1 MVIKKCSPV
10 QAIVDCNSFY
20 CSCERLFQP
29 QLQQAPVVVLS
40 NNDGCI
46 VSRSDEAKQLGIS
59 MAIPYFQAK
68 ELFEKYKVHAFS
80 SNYHLYGDLS
90 WRVME
95 TMRQL
100 VPPGC
105 VEVYSVDEAFLN
117 LDHVS
122 SDSLQDYCIS
132 LKKKIETWTG
142 ISVSIGV
149 APNKVLSK
157 VANRLAKK
165 NKLLTSGVV
174 ILNDTKTIQAALQKT
189 PVEDI
194 WGIGYS
200 YSEKLKTYGICTA
213 YALSIKDLSW
223 GKRFLGGVVGMKLI
237 RELKGMHS
245 HDMQV
250 PRTHKKMIA
259 TTRMFGRPVS
269 KWQEI
274 EEALATYATRT
285 AEKLRRQHSAAYGV
299 SVFLLKKMVA
309 QGEPSYYHHGRQV
322 SGYVKLDNP
331 SNLTPDIIKAVVAL
345 GKSLFEQGEIYKKA
359 GVILSD
365 LVPDNALQTNL
376 FVAPADQKRKKLM
389 NMIDNMNAA
398 FRDDILKFGTSG
410 TQKNWKMRSERRSKR
425 YTTRWDELCLVR

>member
-1 MVIKKCSPV
+1 M

-20 CSCERLFQP
+20 CACERLFQP
-29 QLQQAPVVVLS
+29 QLQHAPVVVLS

-46 VSRSDEAKQLGIS
+46 VSRSDEAKQLGIN

-68 ELFEKYKVHAFS
+68 ELIEKNKVHAFS

-100 VPPGC
+100 APPGC
-105 VEVYSVDEAFLN
+105 VEVYSVDEAFIN
-117 LDHVS
+117 LDHIA
-122 SDSLQDYCIS
+122 SDQLQDYCVS
-132 LKKKIETWTG
+132 LKKKIETWMG

-149 APNKVLSK
+149 GPNKVLSK

-165 NKLLTSGVV
+165 SKLLTGCVV
-174 ILNDTKTIQAALQKT
+174 ILNDTKKIQAALQST
-189 PVEDI
+189 PIDDV

-200 YSEKLKTYGICTA
+200 YSEKLKTYGINTA

-223 GKRFLGGVVGMKLI
+223 GKRFLGGVPGMKLI

-245 HDMQV
+245 HDMQA
-250 PRTHKKMIA
+250 PRTSKKMIA
-259 TTRMFGRPVS
+259 TTRMFGRTVS
-269 KWQEI
+269 EWQEI

-299 SVFLLKKMVA
+299 SVFLLKKTPP
-309 QGEPSYYHHGRQV
+309 QTDISHYHHGRQV

-345 GKSLFEQGEIYKKA
+345 GKSLYEQGELYKKA

-365 LVPDNALQTNL
+365 FVPDNALQTNL
-376 FVAPADQKRKKLM
+376 FVAPKDQNRKKLM
-389 NMIDNMNAA
+389 NVIDNMNAA
-398 FRDDILKFGTSG
+398 FRDDILKFATSG

>member
-1 MVIKKCSPV
+1 M

-20 CSCERLFQP
+20 CACERLFQP
-29 QLQQAPVVVLS
+29 QLQHAPVVVLS

-46 VSRSDEAKQLGIS
+46 VSRSDEAKQLGIN

-68 ELFEKYKVHAFS
+68 ELIEKNKVHAFS

-100 VPPGC
+100 APPGS
-105 VEVYSVDEAFLN
+105 VEVYSVDEAFIN
-117 LDHVS
+117 LDHIA
-122 SDSLQDYCIS
+122 SDQLQDYCVS

-149 APNKVLSK
+149 GPNKVLSK

-165 NKLLTSGVV
+165 SKLLTGCVV
-174 ILNDTKTIQAALQKT
+174 ILNDTKKIQAALQST
-189 PVEDI
+189 PIDDV

-200 YSEKLKTYGICTA
+200 YSEKLKTYGINTA

-223 GKRFLGGVVGMKLI
+223 GKRFLGGVPGMKLI

-245 HDMQV
+245 HDMQT
-250 PRTHKKMIA
+250 PRTSKKMIA
-259 TTRMFGRPVS
+259 TTRMFGRTVS
-269 KWQEI
+269 EWQEI

-299 SVFLLKKMVA
+299 SVFLLKKTPP
-309 QGEPSYYHHGRQV
+309 QTDISHYHHGRQV

-331 SNLTPDIIKAVVAL
+331 SNLTPDIIKAVVTL
-345 GKSLFEQGEIYKKA
+345 GKNLFEQGELYKKA

-365 LVPDNALQTNL
+365 FVPDNALQTNL
-376 FVAPADQKRKKLM
+376 FVAPRDQNRKKLM
-389 NMIDNMNAA
+389 NVIDNMNAA
-398 FRDDILKFGTSG
+398 FRDDILKFATSG

>member
-1 MVIKKCSPV
+1 M

-20 CSCERLFQP
+20 CACERLFQP
-29 QLQQAPVVVLS
+29 QLQHAPVVVLS

-46 VSRSDEAKQLGIS
+46 VSRSDEAKQLGIN

-68 ELFEKYKVHAFS
+68 ELIEKNKVHAFS

-105 VEVYSVDEAFLN
+105 VEVYSVDEAFIN
-117 LDHVS
+117 LDHIA
-122 SDSLQDYCIS
+122 SDQLQDYCVS

-149 APNKVLSK
+149 GPNKVLSK

-165 NKLLTSGVV
+165 SKLLTGCVV
-174 ILNDTKTIQAALQKT
+174 ILNDTKKIQAALQST
-189 PVEDI
+189 PIDDV

-200 YSEKLKTYGICTA
+200 YSEKLKTYGINTA

-223 GKRFLGGVVGMKLI
+223 GKRFLGGVPGMKLI

-245 HDMQV
+245 HDMQT
-250 PRTHKKMIA
+250 PRTSKKMIA
-259 TTRMFGRPVS
+259 TTRMFGRTVS
-269 KWQEI
+269 EWQEI

-299 SVFLLKKMVA
+299 SVFLLKKTPP
-309 QGEPSYYHHGRQV
+309 QTDISHYHHGRQV

-345 GKSLFEQGEIYKKA
+345 GKSLYEQGELYKKA

-365 LVPDNALQTNL
+365 FVPDNALQTNL
-376 FVAPADQKRKKLM
+376 FVAPRDQNRKKLM
-389 NMIDNMNAA
+389 NVIDNMNAA
-398 FRDDILKFGTSG
+398 FRDDILKFATSG

>member
-1 MVIKKCSPV
+1 M

-20 CSCERLFQP
+20 CACERLFQP
-29 QLQQAPVVVLS
+29 QLQHAPVVVLS

-68 ELFEKYKVHAFS
+68 ELIEKNKVHAFS

-100 VPPGC
+100 VPTGC
-105 VEVYSVDEAFLN
+105 VEVYSVDEAFIN
-117 LDHVS
+117 LDHIP
-122 SDSLQDYCIS
+122 SDQLQAYCVS

-149 APNKVLSK
+149 GPNKVLSK

-165 NKLLTSGVV
+165 NKLLTGCVV
-174 ILNDTKTIQAALQKT
+174 ILNDTKKIQTALQNT
-189 PVEDI
+189 PIEDV

-200 YSEKLKTYGICTA
+200 YSEKLKTYGIHNA
-213 YALSIKDLSW
+213 YSLSIKDLSW
-223 GKRFLGGVVGMKLI
+223 GKRFLGGVAGMKLI

-245 HDMQV
+245 HDMQA
-250 PRTHKKMIA
+250 PRTSKKMIA
-259 TTRMFGRPVS
+259 TTRMFGRTVS
-269 KWQEI
+269 EWQEI

-299 SVFLLKKMVA
+299 SVFLLKKTLP
-309 QGEPSYYHHGRQV
+309 QSEISHYHHGRQV

-345 GKSLFEQGEIYKKA
+345 GKSLYEKGELYKKA

-365 LVPDNALQTNL
+365 FVPDNALQTNL
-376 FVAPADQKRKKLM
+376 FVAPKDQNRKKLM
-389 NMIDNMNAA
+389 NVIDNMNAA
-398 FRDDILKFGTSG
+398 FRDDILKFATSG

-425 YTTRWDELCLVR
+425 YTTRWEELCLVR

>member
-1 MVIKKCSPV
+1 M

-20 CSCERLFQP
+20 CACERLFQP
-29 QLQQAPVVVLS
+29 QLQHAPVVVLS

-46 VSRSDEAKQLGIS
+46 VSRSDEAKQLGIN

-68 ELFEKYKVHAFS
+68 ELIEKNKVHAFS

-100 VPPGC
+100 APPGS
-105 VEVYSVDEAFLN
+105 VEVYSVDEAFIN
-117 LDHVS
+117 LDHIA
-122 SDSLQDYCIS
+122 SDKLQDYCVL

-149 APNKVLSK
+149 GPNKVLSK

-165 NKLLTSGVV
+165 SKLLTGCVV
-174 ILNDTKTIQAALQKT
+174 ILNDTKKIQAALQST
-189 PVEDI
+189 PIDDV

-200 YSEKLKTYGICTA
+200 YSEKLKTYGINTA

-223 GKRFLGGVVGMKLI
+223 GKRFLGGVPGMKLI

-245 HDMQV
+245 HDMQA
-250 PRTHKKMIA
+250 PRTSKKMIA
-259 TTRMFGRPVS
+259 TTRMFGRTVS
-269 KWQEI
+269 EWQEI

-299 SVFLLKKMVA
+299 SVFLLKKT
-309 QGEPSYYHHGRQV
+309 PPTTDISHYHHGRQV

-345 GKSLFEQGEIYKKA
+345 GKSLYEQGELYKKA

-365 LVPDNALQTNL
+365 FVPDNALQTNL
-376 FVAPADQKRKKLM
+376 FVAPKDQNRKKLM
-389 NMIDNMNAA
+389 NVIDNMNAA
-398 FRDDILKFGTSG
+398 FRDDILKFATSG

>member
-1 MVIKKCSPV
+1 V

-20 CSCERLFQP
+20 CACERLFQP
-29 QLQQAPVVVLS
+29 QLQHAPVVVLS

-46 VSRSDEAKQLGIS
+46 VSRSDEAKQLGIN

-68 ELFEKYKVHAFS
+68 ELIEKNKVHAFS

-100 VPPGC
+100 APPGS
-105 VEVYSVDEAFLN
+105 VEVYSVDEAFIN
-117 LDHVS
+117 LDHIA
-122 SDSLQDYCIS
+122 SDQLQAYCIL

-149 APNKVLSK
+149 GPNKVLSK

-165 NKLLTSGVV
+165 SKLLTGCVV
-174 ILNDTKTIQAALQKT
+174 ILNDTKKIQAALQST
-189 PVEDI
+189 PIDDV

-200 YSEKLKTYGICTA
+200 YSEKLKTYGIHTA

-223 GKRFLGGVVGMKLI
+223 GKRFLGGVPGMKLI

-245 HDMQV
+245 HDMQT
-250 PRTHKKMIA
+250 PRTSKKMIA
-259 TTRMFGRPVS
+259 TTRMFGRTVS
-269 KWQEI
+269 EWQEI

-299 SVFLLKKMVA
+299 SVFLLKKTPP
-309 QGEPSYYHHGRQV
+309 QTDISHYHHGRQV

-345 GKSLFEQGEIYKKA
+345 GKSLFEQGELYKKA

-365 LVPDNALQTNL
+365 FVPDNALQTNL
-376 FVAPADQKRKKLM
+376 FVAPKDQNRKKLM
-389 NMIDNMNAA
+389 NVIDNMNAA
-398 FRDDILKFGTSG
+398 FRDDILKFATSG

>member
-1 MVIKKCSPV
+1 V

-20 CSCERLFQP
+20 CACERLFQP
-29 QLQQAPVVVLS
+29 QLQHAPVVVLS

-46 VSRSDEAKQLGIS
+46 VSRSDEAKQLGIN

-68 ELFEKYKVHAFS
+68 DLIEKNKVHAFS

-100 VPPGC
+100 APPGC
-105 VEVYSVDEAFLN
+105 VEVYSVDEAFIN
-117 LDHVS
+117 LDHIA
-122 SDSLQDYCIS
+122 SDQLQAYFIL

-149 APNKVLSK
+149 GPNKVLSK

-165 NKLLTSGVV
+165 SKLLTGCVV
-174 ILNDTKTIQAALQKT
+174 ILNDTKKIQAALQST
-189 PVEDI
+189 PIDDV

-200 YSEKLKTYGICTA
+200 YSEKLKTYGIHTA

-223 GKRFLGGVVGMKLI
+223 GKRFLGGVPGMKLI

-245 HDMQV
+245 HDMQT
-250 PRTHKKMIA
+250 PRTSKKMIA
-259 TTRMFGRPVS
+259 TTRMFGRTVS
-269 KWQEI
+269 EWQEI

-299 SVFLLKKMVA
+299 SVFLLKKTPP
-309 QGEPSYYHHGRQV
+309 QTDISHYHHGRQV

-345 GKSLFEQGEIYKKA
+345 GKSLYEQGELYKKA

-365 LVPDNALQTNL
+365 FVPDNALQTNL
-376 FVAPADQKRKKLM
+376 FVAPRDQNRKKLM
-389 NMIDNMNAA
+389 NVIDNMNAA
-398 FRDDILKFGTSG
+398 FRDDILKFATSG

>member
-1 MVIKKCSPV
+1 V

-20 CSCERLFQP
+20 CACERLFQP
-29 QLQQAPVVVLS
+29 QLQHAPVVVLS

-46 VSRSDEAKQLGIS
+46 VSRSDEAKQLGIN

-68 ELFEKYKVHAFS
+68 ELIEKNKVHAFS

-100 VPPGC
+100 APPGS
-105 VEVYSVDEAFLN
+105 VEVYSVDEAFIN
-117 LDHVS
+117 LDHIA
-122 SDSLQDYCIS
+122 SDQLQAYCIS

-149 APNKVLSK
+149 GPNKVLSK

-165 NKLLTSGVV
+165 SKLLTGCVV
-174 ILNDTKTIQAALQKT
+174 ILNDTKKIQAALQST
-189 PVEDI
+189 PIDDV

-200 YSEKLKTYGICTA
+200 YSEKLKTYGINTA

-223 GKRFLGGVVGMKLI
+223 GKRFLGGVPGMKLI

-245 HDMQV
+245 HDMQT
-250 PRTHKKMIA
+250 PRTSKKMIA
-259 TTRMFGRPVS
+259 TTRMFGRTVS
-269 KWQEI
+269 EWQEI

-299 SVFLLKKMVA
+299 SVFLLKKTPP
-309 QGEPSYYHHGRQV
+309 QTDISHYHHGRQV

-345 GKSLFEQGEIYKKA
+345 GKSLYEQGELYKKA

-365 LVPDNALQTNL
+365 FVPDNALQTNL
-376 FVAPADQKRKKLM
+376 FVAPKDQNRKKLM
-389 NMIDNMNAA
+389 NVIDNMNAA
-398 FRDDILKFGTSG
+398 FRDDILKFATSG

>member
-1 MVIKKCSPV
+1 M

-20 CSCERLFQP
+20 CACERLFQP
-29 QLQQAPVVVLS
+29 QLQHAPVVVLS

-46 VSRSDEAKQLGIS
+46 VSRSDEAKQLGIN

-68 ELFEKYKVHAFS
+68 ELIEKNKVHAFS

-100 VPPGC
+100 APPGS
-105 VEVYSVDEAFLN
+105 VEVYSVDEAFIN
-117 LDHVS
+117 LDHIA
-122 SDSLQDYCIS
+122 SDQLQDYCVS

-149 APNKVLSK
+149 GPNKVLSK

-165 NKLLTSGVV
+165 SKLLTGCVV
-174 ILNDTKTIQAALQKT
+174 ILNDTKKIQAALQST
-189 PVEDI
+189 PIDDV

-200 YSEKLKTYGICTA
+200 YSEKLKTYGINTA

-223 GKRFLGGVVGMKLI
+223 GKRFLGGVPGMKLI

-245 HDMQV
+245 HDMQA
-250 PRTHKKMIA
+250 PRTSKKMIA
-259 TTRMFGRPVS
+259 TTRMFGRTVS
-269 KWQEI
+269 EWQEI

-299 SVFLLKKMVA
+299 SVFLLKKTPP
-309 QGEPSYYHHGRQV
+309 QTDISHYHHGRQV

-345 GKSLFEQGEIYKKA
+345 GKSLYEQGELYKKA

-365 LVPDNALQTNL
+365 FVPDNALQTNL
-376 FVAPADQKRKKLM
+376 FVAPRDQNRKKLM
-389 NMIDNMNAA
+389 NVIDNMNAA
-398 FRDDILKFGTSG
+398 FRDDILKFATSG

>member
-1 MVIKKCSPV
+1 M

-20 CSCERLFQP
+20 CACERLFQP
-29 QLQQAPVVVLS
+29 QLQHAPVVVLS

-46 VSRSDEAKQLGIS
+46 VSRSDEAKQLGIN

-68 ELFEKYKVHAFS
+68 ELIEKNKVHAFS

-105 VEVYSVDEAFLN
+105 VEVYSVDEAFIN
-117 LDHVS
+117 LDHIA
-122 SDSLQDYCIS
+122 SDELQDYCVL

-149 APNKVLSK
+149 GPNKVLSK

-165 NKLLTSGVV
+165 SKLLTGCVV
-174 ILNDTKTIQAALQKT
+174 ILNDTKKIQAALQST
-189 PVEDI
+189 PIDDV

-200 YSEKLKTYGICTA
+200 YSEKLKTYGINTA

-223 GKRFLGGVVGMKLI
+223 GKRFLGGVPGMKLI

-245 HDMQV
+245 HDMQT
-250 PRTHKKMIA
+250 PRTSKKMIA
-259 TTRMFGRPVS
+259 TTRMFGRTVS
-269 KWQEI
+269 EWQEI

-299 SVFLLKKMVA
+299 SVFLLKKTPP
-309 QGEPSYYHHGRQV
+309 QTDISHYHHGRQV

-345 GKSLFEQGEIYKKA
+345 GKSLYEQGELYKKA

-365 LVPDNALQTNL
+365 FVPDNALQTNL
-376 FVAPADQKRKKLM
+376 FVAPRDQNRKKLM
-389 NMIDNMNAA
+389 NVIDNMNAA
-398 FRDDILKFGTSG
+398 FRDDILKFATSG

>member
-1 MVIKKCSPV
+1 M

-20 CSCERLFQP
+20 CACERLFQP
-29 QLQQAPVVVLS
+29 QLQHAPVVVLS

-46 VSRSDEAKQLGIS
+46 VSRSDEAKQLGIN

-68 ELFEKYKVHAFS
+68 ELIEKNKVHAFS

-100 VPPGC
+100 APPGS
-105 VEVYSVDEAFLN
+105 VEVYSVDEAFIN
-117 LDHVS
+117 LDHIA
-122 SDSLQDYCIS
+122 SDQLQAYCVS

-149 APNKVLSK
+149 GPNKVLSK

-165 NKLLTSGVV
+165 SKLLTGCVV
-174 ILNDTKTIQAALQKT
+174 ILNDTKKIQAALQST
-189 PVEDI
+189 PIDDV

-200 YSEKLKTYGICTA
+200 YSEKLKTYGINTA

-223 GKRFLGGVVGMKLI
+223 GKRFLGGVPGMKLI

-245 HDMQV
+245 HDMQA
-250 PRTHKKMIA
+250 PRTSKKMIA
-259 TTRMFGRPVS
+259 TTRMFGRTVS
-269 KWQEI
+269 EWQEI

-299 SVFLLKKMVA
+299 SVFLLKKTPP
-309 QGEPSYYHHGRQV
+309 QTDISHYHHGRQV

-331 SNLTPDIIKAVVAL
+331 SNLTPDIIKAVVTL
-345 GKSLFEQGEIYKKA
+345 GKSLYEQGELYKKA

-365 LVPDNALQTNL
+365 FVPDNALQTNL
-376 FVAPADQKRKKLM
+376 FVAPRDQNRKKLM
-389 NMIDNMNAA
+389 NVIDNMNAA
-398 FRDDILKFGTSG
+398 FRDDILKFATSG

>member
-1 MVIKKCSPV
+1 M

-20 CSCERLFQP
+20 CACERLFQP
-29 QLQQAPVVVLS
+29 QLQHAPVVVLS

-46 VSRSDEAKQLGIS
+46 VSRSDEAKQLGIN

-68 ELFEKYKVHAFS
+68 ELIEKNKVHAFS

-105 VEVYSVDEAFLN
+105 VEVYSVDEAFIN
-117 LDHVS
+117 LDHIA
-122 SDSLQDYCIS
+122 SDQLQDYCVS
-132 LKKKIETWTG
+132 LKKKIEKWTG

-149 APNKVLSK
+149 GPNKVLSK

-165 NKLLTSGVV
+165 SKLLTGCVV
-174 ILNDTKTIQAALQKT
+174 ILNDTKKIQAALQNT
-189 PVEDI
+189 PIDDV

-200 YSEKLKTYGICTA
+200 YSEKLKTYGINTA

-223 GKRFLGGVVGMKLI
+223 GKRFLGGVPGMKLI

-245 HDMQV
+245 HDMQA
-250 PRTHKKMIA
+250 PRTSKKMIA
-259 TTRMFGRPVS
+259 TTRMFGRTVS
-269 KWQEI
+269 EWQEI

-299 SVFLLKKMVA
+299 SVFLLKKTPP
-309 QGEPSYYHHGRQV
+309 QTDISHYHHGRQV

-345 GKSLFEQGEIYKKA
+345 GKSLFEQGELYKKA

-365 LVPDNALQTNL
+365 FVPDNALQTNL
-376 FVAPADQKRKKLM
+376 FVASRDQNRKKLM
-389 NMIDNMNAA
+389 NVIDNMNAA
-398 FRDDILKFGTSG
+398 FRDDILKFATSG

>member
-1 MVIKKCSPV
+1 V

-20 CSCERLFQP
+20 CACERLFQP
-29 QLQQAPVVVLS
+29 QLQHAPVVVLS

-46 VSRSDEAKQLGIS
+46 VSRSDEAKQLGIN

-68 ELFEKYKVHAFS
+68 ELIEKNKVHAFS

-105 VEVYSVDEAFLN
+105 VEVYSVDEAFIN
-117 LDHVS
+117 LDHIA
-122 SDSLQDYCIS
+122 SDQLQDYCVS

-149 APNKVLSK
+149 GPNKVLSK

-165 NKLLTSGVV
+165 SKLLTGCVV
-174 ILNDTKTIQAALQKT
+174 ILNDTKKIQAALQST
-189 PVEDI
+189 PIDDV

-200 YSEKLKTYGICTA
+200 YSEKLKTYGINTA

-223 GKRFLGGVVGMKLI
+223 GKRFLGGVPGMKLI

-245 HDMQV
+245 HDMQA
-250 PRTHKKMIA
+250 PRTSKKMIA
-259 TTRMFGRPVS
+259 TTRMFGRTVS
-269 KWQEI
+269 EWQEI

-299 SVFLLKKMVA
+299 SVFLLKKTPP
-309 QGEPSYYHHGRQV
+309 QTDISHYHHGRQV

-345 GKSLFEQGEIYKKA
+345 GKSLFEQGELYKKA

-365 LVPDNALQTNL
+365 FVPDNALQTNL
-376 FVAPADQKRKKLM
+376 FVAPRDQNRKKLM
-389 NMIDNMNAA
+389 NVIDNMNAA
-398 FRDDILKFGTSG
+398 FRDDILKFATSG

>member
-1 MVIKKCSPV
+1 V

-20 CSCERLFQP
+20 CACERLFQP
-29 QLQQAPVVVLS
+29 QLQHAPVVVLS

-59 MAIPYFQAK
+59 MAVPYFQAK
-68 ELFEKYKVHAFS
+68 ELIEKNKVHAFS

-105 VEVYSVDEAFLN
+105 VEVYSVDEAFVN
-117 LDHVS
+117 LDHVPIG
-122 SDSLQDYCIS
+122 DLQDYCVS

-149 APNKVLSK
+149 GPNKVLSK

-165 NKLLTSGVV
+165 NKLLTGCVV
-174 ILNDTKTIQAALQKT
+174 ILNDSKKIQTALQKT
-189 PVEDI
+189 PIDDV

-200 YSEKLKTYGICTA
+200 YSEKLKTYGIHNA
-213 YALSIKDLSW
+213 YTLSIKDLSW
-223 GKRFLGGVVGMKLI
+223 GKRFLGGVPGMKLI

-245 HDMQV
+245 HDMQA
-250 PRTHKKMIA
+250 PRTSKKMIA
-259 TTRMFGRPVS
+259 TTRMFGRNVS
-269 KWQEI
+269 EWQEI

-299 SVFLLKKMVA
+299 SVFLLKKTPPQAEVA
-309 QGEPSYYHHGRQV
+309 HYHHGRQV

-331 SNLTPDIIKAVVAL
+331 TNLTPDIIKAVVAL
-345 GKSLFEQGEIYKKA
+345 GKSLYEQGELYKKA

-365 LVPDNALQTNL
+365 FVPDNALQTNL
-376 FVAPADQKRKKLM
+376 FVAPKDQNRKKLM
-389 NMIDNMNAA
+389 NVIDNMNAA
-398 FRDDILKFGTSG
+398 FRDEILKFGTSG

>member
-1 MVIKKCSPV
+1 V

-20 CSCERLFQP
+20 CACERLFQP
-29 QLQQAPVVVLS
+29 QLQHAPVVVLS

-46 VSRSDEAKQLGIS
+46 VSRSDEAKQLGIN

-68 ELFEKYKVHAFS
+68 DLIEKNKVHAFS

-100 VPPGC
+100 APPGC
-105 VEVYSVDEAFLN
+105 VEVYSVDEAFIN
-117 LDHVS
+117 LDHIPAE
-122 SDSLQDYCIS
+122 SLQDYCVS

-149 APNKVLSK
+149 GPNKVLSK

-165 NKLLTSGVV
+165 SKLLTGCIV
-174 ILNDTKTIQAALQKT
+174 ILNDTKKIQTALQNT
-189 PVEDI
+189 PIDDV

-200 YSEKLKTYGICTA
+200 YSEKLKTYGIHTA

-223 GKRFLGGVVGMKLI
+223 GKRFLGGVPGMKLI

-245 HDMQV
+245 HDMQT
-250 PRTHKKMIA
+250 PRTSKKMIA
-259 TTRMFGRPVS
+259 TTRMFGRTVS
-269 KWQEI
+269 EWQEI

-299 SVFLLKKMVA
+299 SVFLLKKT
-309 QGEPSYYHHGRQV
+309 PPPTDISHYHHGRQV

-331 SNLTPDIIKAVVAL
+331 SNLTPDIIKAAVAL
-345 GKSLFEQGEIYKKA
+345 GKSLFEQGEWYKKA

-365 LVPDNALQTNL
+365 FVPDNALQTNL
-376 FVAPADQKRKKLM
+376 FVAPKDQNRKKLM
-389 NMIDNMNAA
+389 NVIDNMNAA
-398 FRDDILKFGTSG
+398 FRDDILKFATSG

>member
-1 MVIKKCSPV
+1 M

-20 CSCERLFQP
+20 CACERLFQP
-29 QLQQAPVVVLS
+29 QLQHAPVVVLS

-46 VSRSDEAKQLGIS
+46 VSRSDEAKQLGIN

-68 ELFEKYKVHAFS
+68 ELIEKNKVHAFS

-105 VEVYSVDEAFLN
+105 VEVYSVDEAFIN
-117 LDHVS
+117 LDHIA
-122 SDSLQDYCIS
+122 SDQLQDYCVS

-149 APNKVLSK
+149 GPNKVLSK

-165 NKLLTSGVV
+165 SKLLTGCVV
-174 ILNDTKTIQAALQKT
+174 ILNDTKKIQAALQNT
-189 PVEDI
+189 PIDDV

-200 YSEKLKTYGICTA
+200 YSEKLKTYGINTA

-223 GKRFLGGVVGMKLI
+223 GKRFLGGVPGMKLI

-245 HDMQV
+245 HDMQA
-250 PRTHKKMIA
+250 PRTSKKMIA
-259 TTRMFGRPVS
+259 TTRMFGRTVS
-269 KWQEI
+269 EWQEI

-299 SVFLLKKMVA
+299 SVFLLKKTPP
-309 QGEPSYYHHGRQV
+309 QTDISHYHHGRQV

-345 GKSLFEQGEIYKKA
+345 GKSLFEQGELYKKA

-365 LVPDNALQTNL
+365 FVPDNALQTNL
-376 FVAPADQKRKKLM
+376 FVASRDQNRKKLM
-389 NMIDNMNAA
+389 NVIDNMNAA
-398 FRDDILKFGTSG
+398 FRDDILKFATSG

>member
-1 MVIKKCSPV
+1 M

-20 CSCERLFQP
+20 CACERLFQP
-29 QLQQAPVVVLS
+29 QLQHAPVVVLS

-46 VSRSDEAKQLGIS
+46 VSRSDEAKQLGIN

-68 ELFEKYKVHAFS
+68 ELIEKNKVHAFS

-105 VEVYSVDEAFLN
+105 VEVYSVDEAFIN
-117 LDHVS
+117 LEHIA
-122 SDSLQDYCIS
+122 SDQLQAYCIS
-132 LKKKIETWTG
+132 LKKKIEKWTG

-149 APNKVLSK
+149 GPNKVLSK

-165 NKLLTSGVV
+165 SKLLTGCVV
-174 ILNDTKTIQAALQKT
+174 ILNDTKKIQAALQST
-189 PVEDI
+189 PIDDV

-200 YSEKLKTYGICTA
+200 YSEKLKTYGINTA

-223 GKRFLGGVVGMKLI
+223 GKRFLGGVPGMKLI

-245 HDMQV
+245 HEMQA
-250 PRTHKKMIA
+250 PRTSKKMIA
-259 TTRMFGRPVS
+259 TTRMFGRTVS
-269 KWQEI
+269 EWQEI

-299 SVFLLKKMVA
+299 SVFLLKKTPP
-309 QGEPSYYHHGRQV
+309 QTDISHYHHGRQV

-345 GKSLFEQGEIYKKA
+345 GKSLFEQGELYKKA

-365 LVPDNALQTNL
+365 FVPDNALQTNL
-376 FVAPADQKRKKLM
+376 FVAPREQNRKKLM
-389 NMIDNMNAA
+389 NVIDNMNAA
-398 FRDDILKFGTSG
+398 FRDDILKFATSG

>member
-1 MVIKKCSPV
+1 M

-20 CSCERLFQP
+20 CACERLFQP
-29 QLQQAPVVVLS
+29 QLQHAPVVVLS

-46 VSRSDEAKQLGIS
+46 VSRSDEAKQLGIN

-68 ELFEKYKVHAFS
+68 ELIEKNKVHAFS

-100 VPPGC
+100 APPGS
-105 VEVYSVDEAFLN
+105 VEVYSVDEAFIN
-117 LDHVS
+117 LDHIA
-122 SDSLQDYCIS
+122 SDKLQDYCVL

-149 APNKVLSK
+149 GPNKVLSK

-165 NKLLTSGVV
+165 SKLLTGCVV
-174 ILNDTKTIQAALQKT
+174 ILNDKKKIQAALQST
-189 PVEDI
+189 PIDDV

-200 YSEKLKTYGICTA
+200 YSEKLKTYGINTA

-223 GKRFLGGVVGMKLI
+223 GKRFLGGVPGMKLI

-245 HDMQV
+245 HDMQA
-250 PRTHKKMIA
+250 PRTSKKMIA
-259 TTRMFGRPVS
+259 TTRMFGRTVS
-269 KWQEI
+269 EWQEI

-299 SVFLLKKMVA
+299 SVFLLKKTPP
-309 QGEPSYYHHGRQV
+309 QTDISHYHHGRQV

-345 GKSLFEQGEIYKKA
+345 GKSLFEQGELYKKA

-365 LVPDNALQTNL
+365 FVPDNALQTNL
-376 FVAPADQKRKKLM
+376 FVASRDQNRKKLM
-389 NMIDNMNAA
+389 NVIDNMNAA
-398 FRDDILKFGTSG
+398 FRDDILKFATSG

>member
-1 MVIKKCSPV
+1 M

-20 CSCERLFQP
+20 CACERLFQP
-29 QLQQAPVVVLS
+29 QLQHAPVVVLS

-59 MAIPYFQAK
+59 MAVPYFQAK
-68 ELFEKYKVHAFS
+68 ELIEKNKVHAFS

-105 VEVYSVDEAFLN
+105 VEVYSVDEAFIN
-117 LDHVS
+117 LAHIP
-122 SDSLQDYCIS
+122 SDNLQDYCVS

-149 APNKVLSK
+149 GPNKVLSK

-165 NKLLTSGVV
+165 NKLLTGCVV
-174 ILNDTKTIQAALQKT
+174 ILNDTKKIQAALQNT
-189 PVEDI
+189 PIDDV

-200 YSEKLKTYGICTA
+200 YSEKLKTYGIHNA
-213 YALSIKDLSW
+213 YTLSIKDLSW
-223 GKRFLGGVVGMKLI
+223 GKRFLGGVPGMKLI

-245 HDMQV
+245 HDMQA
-250 PRTHKKMIA
+250 PRTSKKMIA
-259 TTRMFGRPVS
+259 TTRMFGRTVS
-269 KWQEI
+269 EWQEI

-299 SVFLLKKMVA
+299 SVFLLKKTPP
-309 QGEPSYYHHGRQV
+309 QTEISHYHHGRQV

-345 GKSLFEQGEIYKKA
+345 GKSLYEQGELYKKA

-365 LVPDNALQTNL
+365 FVPDNALQTNL
-376 FVAPADQKRKKLM
+376 FVAPKDQNRKKLM
-389 NMIDNMNAA
+389 NVIDNMNAA
-398 FRDDILKFGTSG
+398 FRDDILKFATSG

>member
-1 MVIKKCSPV
+1 V

-20 CSCERLFQP
+20 CACERLFQP
-29 QLQQAPVVVLS
+29 QLQHAPVVVLS

-46 VSRSDEAKQLGIS
+46 VSRSDEAKQLGIN

-68 ELFEKYKVHAFS
+68 ELIEKNKVHAFS

-100 VPPGC
+100 APPGS
-105 VEVYSVDEAFLN
+105 VEVYSVDEAFIN
-117 LDHVS
+117 LDHIA
-122 SDSLQDYCIS
+122 SDQLQDYCVS

-149 APNKVLSK
+149 GPNKVLSK

-165 NKLLTSGVV
+165 SKLLTGCVV
-174 ILNDTKTIQAALQKT
+174 ILNDTKKIQAALQST
-189 PVEDI
+189 PIDDV

-200 YSEKLKTYGICTA
+200 YSEKLKTYGINTA

-223 GKRFLGGVVGMKLI
+223 GKRFLGGVPGMKLI

-245 HDMQV
+245 HDMQA
-250 PRTHKKMIA
+250 PRTSKKMIA
-259 TTRMFGRPVS
+259 TTRMFGRTVS
-269 KWQEI
+269 EWQEI

-299 SVFLLKKMVA
+299 SVFLLKKTPP
-309 QGEPSYYHHGRQV
+309 QTDISHYHHGRQV

-345 GKSLFEQGEIYKKA
+345 GKSLFEQGELYKKA

-365 LVPDNALQTNL
+365 FVPDNALQTNL
-376 FVAPADQKRKKLM
+376 FVASRDQNRKKLM
-389 NMIDNMNAA
+389 NVIDNMNAA
-398 FRDDILKFGTSG
+398 FRDDILKFATSG

>member
-1 MVIKKCSPV
+1 M

-20 CSCERLFQP
+20 CACERLFQP
-29 QLQQAPVVVLS
+29 QLQHAPVVVLS

-46 VSRSDEAKQLGIS
+46 VSRSDEAKQLGIN

-68 ELFEKYKVHAFS
+68 ELIEKNKVHAFS

-105 VEVYSVDEAFLN
+105 VEVYSVDEAFIN
-117 LDHVS
+117 LEHIA
-122 SDSLQDYCIS
+122 SDQLQDYCIS
-132 LKKKIETWTG
+132 LKKKIEKWTG

-149 APNKVLSK
+149 GPNKVLSK

-165 NKLLTSGVV
+165 SKLLTGCVV
-174 ILNDTKTIQAALQKT
+174 ILNDTKKIQAALQST
-189 PVEDI
+189 PIDDV

-200 YSEKLKTYGICTA
+200 YSEKLKTYGINTA

-223 GKRFLGGVVGMKLI
+223 GKRFLGGVPGMKLI

-245 HDMQV
+245 HEMQA
-250 PRTHKKMIA
+250 PRTSKKMIA
-259 TTRMFGRPVS
+259 TTRMFGRTVS
-269 KWQEI
+269 EWQEI

-299 SVFLLKKMVA
+299 SVFLLKKTPP
-309 QGEPSYYHHGRQV
+309 QTDISHYHHGRQV

-345 GKSLFEQGEIYKKA
+345 GKSLFEQGELYKKA

-365 LVPDNALQTNL
+365 FVPDNALQTNL
-376 FVAPADQKRKKLM
+376 FVAPREQNRKKLM
-389 NMIDNMNAA
+389 NVIDNMNAA
-398 FRDDILKFGTSG
+398 FRDDILKFATSG

>member
-1 MVIKKCSPV
+1 M

-20 CSCERLFQP
+20 CACERLFQP
-29 QLQQAPVVVLS
+29 QLQNAPVVVLS

-46 VSRSDEAKQLGIS
+46 VSRSDEAKQLGIN

-68 ELFEKYKVHAFS
+68 ELIEKNKVHAFS

-100 VPPGC
+100 APPGC
-105 VEVYSVDEAFLN
+105 VEVYSVDEAFIN
-117 LDHVS
+117 LDHIPAE
-122 SDSLQDYCIS
+122 SLQAYCVS

-149 APNKVLSK
+149 GPNKVLSK

-165 NKLLTSGVV
+165 SKLLTGCVV
-174 ILNDTKTIQAALQKT
+174 ILNDTKKIQAALQST
-189 PVEDI
+189 PIDDV

-200 YSEKLKTYGICTA
+200 YSEKLKTYGIHTA

-223 GKRFLGGVVGMKLI
+223 GKRFLGGVPGMKLI

-245 HDMQV
+245 HDMQT
-250 PRTHKKMIA
+250 PRTSKKMIA
-259 TTRMFGRPVS
+259 TTRMFGRTVS
-269 KWQEI
+269 EWQEM

-299 SVFLLKKMVA
+299 SVFLLKKTPP
-309 QGEPSYYHHGRQV
+309 QTEISHYHHGRQV

-331 SNLTPDIIKAVVAL
+331 SNLTPDIIKAAVTL
-345 GKSLFEQGEIYKKA
+345 GKSLFEQGKLYKKA

-376 FVAPADQKRKKLM
+376 FVAPKDQNRKKLM
-389 NMIDNMNAA
+389 NVIDNMNAA
-398 FRDDILKFGTSG
+398 FRDDILKFATSG
-410 TQKNWKMRSERRSKR
+410 NQKNWKMRSERRSKR

>member
-1 MVIKKCSPV
+1 M

-20 CSCERLFQP
+20 CACERLFQP
-29 QLQQAPVVVLS
+29 QLQHAPVVVLS

-46 VSRSDEAKQLGIS
+46 VSRSNEAKQLGIN

-68 ELFEKYKVHAFS
+68 DLIEKNKVHAFS

-100 VPPGC
+100 APPGC
-105 VEVYSVDEAFLN
+105 VEVYSVDEAFIN
-117 LDHVS
+117 LDHIPAE
-122 SDSLQDYCIS
+122 SLQDYCVS

-149 APNKVLSK
+149 GPNKVLSK

-165 NKLLTSGVV
+165 SKLLTGCIV
-174 ILNDTKTIQAALQKT
+174 ILNDTKKIQTALQNT
-189 PVEDI
+189 PIDDV

-200 YSEKLKTYGICTA
+200 YSEKLKTYGIHTA

-223 GKRFLGGVVGMKLI
+223 GKRFLGGVPGMKLI

-245 HDMQV
+245 HDMQT
-250 PRTHKKMIA
+250 PRTSKKMIA
-259 TTRMFGRPVS
+259 TTRMFGRTVS
-269 KWQEI
+269 EWQEI

-299 SVFLLKKMVA
+299 SVFLLKKTPP
-309 QGEPSYYHHGRQV
+309 QTDISHYHHGRQV

-345 GKSLFEQGEIYKKA
+345 GKSLFEQGELYKKA

-365 LVPDNALQTNL
+365 FVPDNALQTNL
-376 FVAPADQKRKKLM
+376 FVAPKDQNRKKLM
-389 NMIDNMNAA
+389 NVIDNMNAA
-398 FRDDILKFGTSG
+398 FRDDILKFATSG

>member
-1 MVIKKCSPV
+1 V
-10 QAIVDCNSFY
+10 QANVDCNSFY
-20 CSCERLFQP
+20 CACERLFQP
-29 QLQQAPVVVLS
+29 QLQHAPVVVLS

-46 VSRSDEAKQLGIS
+46 VSRSDEAKQLGIN

-68 ELFEKYKVHAFS
+68 ELIEKNKVHAFS

-105 VEVYSVDEAFLN
+105 VEVYSVDEAFIN
-117 LDHVS
+117 LDHIA
-122 SDSLQDYCIS
+122 SDQLQDYCVS

-149 APNKVLSK
+149 GPNKVLSK

-165 NKLLTSGVV
+165 SKLLTGCVV
-174 ILNDTKTIQAALQKT
+174 ILNDTKKIQAALQST
-189 PVEDI
+189 PIDDV

-200 YSEKLKTYGICTA
+200 YSEKLKTYGINTA

-223 GKRFLGGVVGMKLI
+223 GKRFLGGVPGMKLI

-245 HDMQV
+245 HDMQA
-250 PRTHKKMIA
+250 PRTSKKMIA
-259 TTRMFGRPVS
+259 TTRMFGRTVS
-269 KWQEI
+269 EWQEI

-299 SVFLLKKMVA
+299 SVFLLKKTPP
-309 QGEPSYYHHGRQV
+309 QTDISHYHHGRQV

-345 GKSLFEQGEIYKKA
+345 GKSLYEQGELYKKA

-365 LVPDNALQTNL
+365 FVPDNALQTNL
-376 FVAPADQKRKKLM
+376 FVAPKDQNRKKLM
-389 NMIDNMNAA
+389 NVIDNMNAA
-398 FRDDILKFGTSG
+398 FRDDILKFATSG

-425 YTTRWDELCLVR
+425 YTTRWEELCLVR

>member
-1 MVIKKCSPV
+1 M

-20 CSCERLFQP
+20 CACERLFQP
-29 QLQQAPVVVLS
+29 QLQHAPVVVLS

-46 VSRSDEAKQLGIS
+46 VSRSDEAKQLGIN

-68 ELFEKYKVHAFS
+68 ELIEKNKVHAFS

-105 VEVYSVDEAFLN
+105 VEVYSVDEAFIN
-117 LDHVS
+117 LDHIA
-122 SDSLQDYCIS
+122 SDQLQDYCVS
-132 LKKKIETWTG
+132 LKKKIEKWTG

-149 APNKVLSK
+149 GPNKVLSK

-165 NKLLTSGVV
+165 SKLLTGCVV
-174 ILNDTKTIQAALQKT
+174 ILNDTKKIQAALQNT
-189 PVEDI
+189 PIDDV

-200 YSEKLKTYGICTA
+200 YSEKLKTYGINTA

-223 GKRFLGGVVGMKLI
+223 GKRFLGGVPGMKLI

-245 HDMQV
+245 HDMQA
-250 PRTHKKMIA
+250 PRTSKKMIA
-259 TTRMFGRPVS
+259 TTRMFGRTVS
-269 KWQEI
+269 EWQEI

-299 SVFLLKKMVA
+299 SVFLLKKTPP
-309 QGEPSYYHHGRQV
+309 QTDISHYHHGRQV

-345 GKSLFEQGEIYKKA
+345 GKSLFEQGELYKKA

-365 LVPDNALQTNL
+365 FVPDNALQTNL
-376 FVAPADQKRKKLM
+376 FVASRDQNRKKLM
-389 NMIDNMNAA
+389 NVIDNMNAA
-398 FRDDILKFGTSG
+398 FRDDILKFATSG
-410 TQKNWKMRSERRSKR
+410 TQKNSKMRSERRSKR

>member
-1 MVIKKCSPV
+1 V

-20 CSCERLFQP
+20 CACERLFQP
-29 QLQQAPVVVLS
+29 QLQHAPVVVLS

-46 VSRSDEAKQLGIS
+46 VSRSDEAKQLGIN

-68 ELFEKYKVHAFS
+68 ELIEKNKVHAFS

-100 VPPGC
+100 APPGC
-105 VEVYSVDEAFLN
+105 VEVYSVDEAFIN
-117 LDHVS
+117 LDHIA
-122 SDSLQDYCIS
+122 SDQLQAYCIL

-149 APNKVLSK
+149 GPNKVLSK

-165 NKLLTSGVV
+165 SKLLTGCVV
-174 ILNDTKTIQAALQKT
+174 ILNDTKKIQAALQST
-189 PVEDI
+189 PIDDV

-200 YSEKLKTYGICTA
+200 YSEKLKTYGIHTA

-223 GKRFLGGVVGMKLI
+223 GKRFLGGVPGMKLI

-245 HDMQV
+245 HDMQT
-250 PRTHKKMIA
+250 PRTSKKMIA
-259 TTRMFGRPVS
+259 TTRMFGRTVS
-269 KWQEI
+269 EWQEI

-299 SVFLLKKMVA
+299 SVFLLKKTPP
-309 QGEPSYYHHGRQV
+309 QTDISHYHHGRQV

-345 GKSLFEQGEIYKKA
+345 GKSLYEQGELYKKA

-365 LVPDNALQTNL
+365 FVPDNALQTNL
-376 FVAPADQKRKKLM
+376 FVAPRDQNRKKLM
-389 NMIDNMNAA
+389 NVIDNMNAA
-398 FRDDILKFGTSG
+398 FRDDILKFATSG

>member
-1 MVIKKCSPV
+1 M

-20 CSCERLFQP
+20 CACERLFQP
-29 QLQQAPVVVLS
+29 QLQHAPVVVLS

-46 VSRSDEAKQLGIS
+46 VSRSDEAKQLGIN

-68 ELFEKYKVHAFS
+68 ELIEKNKVHAFS

-105 VEVYSVDEAFLN
+105 VEVYSVDEAFIN
-117 LDHVS
+117 LDHIA
-122 SDSLQDYCIS
+122 SDQLQDYCVL

-149 APNKVLSK
+149 GPNKVLSK

-165 NKLLTSGVV
+165 SKLLTGCVV
-174 ILNDTKTIQAALQKT
+174 ILNDTKKIQAALQST
-189 PVEDI
+189 PIDDV

-200 YSEKLKTYGICTA
+200 YSEKLKTYGINTA

-223 GKRFLGGVVGMKLI
+223 GKRFLGGVPGMKLI

-245 HDMQV
+245 HDMQA
-250 PRTHKKMIA
+250 PRTSKKMIA
-259 TTRMFGRPVS
+259 TTRMFGRTVS
-269 KWQEI
+269 EWQEI

-299 SVFLLKKMVA
+299 SVFLLKKTPP
-309 QGEPSYYHHGRQV
+309 QTDISHYHHGRQV

-345 GKSLFEQGEIYKKA
+345 GKSLYEQGELYKKA

-365 LVPDNALQTNL
+365 FVPDNALQTNL
-376 FVAPADQKRKKLM
+376 FVAPRDQNRKKLM
-389 NMIDNMNAA
+389 NVIDNMNAA
-398 FRDDILKFGTSG
+398 FRDDILKFATSG

>member
-1 MVIKKCSPV
+1 M

-20 CSCERLFQP
+20 CACERLFQP
-29 QLQQAPVVVLS
+29 QLQHAPVVVLS

-46 VSRSDEAKQLGIS
+46 VSRSDEAKQLGIN

-68 ELFEKYKVHAFS
+68 ELIEKNKVHAFS

-100 VPPGC
+100 APPGS
-105 VEVYSVDEAFLN
+105 VEVYSVDEAFIN
-117 LDHVS
+117 LDHIA
-122 SDSLQDYCIS
+122 SDQLQAYCVS

-149 APNKVLSK
+149 GPNKVLSK

-165 NKLLTSGVV
+165 SKLLTGCVV
-174 ILNDTKTIQAALQKT
+174 ILNDTKKIQAALQST
-189 PVEDI
+189 PIDDV

-200 YSEKLKTYGICTA
+200 YSEKLKTYGIHTA

-223 GKRFLGGVVGMKLI
+223 GKRFLGGVPGMKLI

-245 HDMQV
+245 HDMQT
-250 PRTHKKMIA
+250 PRTSKKMIA
-259 TTRMFGRPVS
+259 TTRMFGRTVS
-269 KWQEI
+269 EWQEI

-299 SVFLLKKMVA
+299 SVFLLKKTPP
-309 QGEPSYYHHGRQV
+309 QTDISHYHHGRQV

-345 GKSLFEQGEIYKKA
+345 GKSLFEQGELYKKA

-365 LVPDNALQTNL
+365 FVPDNALQTNL
-376 FVAPADQKRKKLM
+376 FVAPKDQNRKKLM
-389 NMIDNMNAA
+389 NVIDNMNAA
-398 FRDDILKFGTSG
+398 FRDDILKFATSG

>member
-1 MVIKKCSPV
+1 
-10 QAIVDCNSFY
+10 
-20 CSCERLFQP
+20 
-29 QLQQAPVVVLS
+29 
-40 NNDGCI
+40 
-46 VSRSDEAKQLGIS
+46 

-68 ELFEKYKVHAFS
+68 DLIEKNKVHAFS

-100 VPPGC
+100 APPGC
-105 VEVYSVDEAFLN
+105 VEVYSVDEAFIN
-117 LDHVS
+117 LDHIPAE
-122 SDSLQDYCIS
+122 SLQDYCVS

-149 APNKVLSK
+149 GPNKVLSK

-165 NKLLTSGVV
+165 SKLLTGCIV
-174 ILNDTKTIQAALQKT
+174 ILNDTKKIQTALQNT
-189 PVEDI
+189 PIDDV

-200 YSEKLKTYGICTA
+200 YSEKLKTYGIHTA

-223 GKRFLGGVVGMKLI
+223 GKRFLGGVPGMKLI

-245 HDMQV
+245 HDMQT
-250 PRTHKKMIA
+250 PRTSKKMIA
-259 TTRMFGRPVS
+259 TTRMFGRTVS
-269 KWQEI
+269 EWQEI

-299 SVFLLKKMVA
+299 SVFLLKKTPP
-309 QGEPSYYHHGRQV
+309 QTDISHYHHGRQV

-345 GKSLFEQGEIYKKA
+345 GKSLYEQGELYKKA

-365 LVPDNALQTNL
+365 FVPDNALQTNL
-376 FVAPADQKRKKLM
+376 FVAPKDQNRKKLM
-389 NMIDNMNAA
+389 NVIDNMNAA
-398 FRDDILKFGTSG
+398 FRDDILKFATSG